1 MQGRQQPEE
10 IGGARVELAEE
21 DKSTSEDQGMIE
33 EGEPDEEDFLP
44 PPVAEEK
51 SQWVCAITQH
61 GRVSRFPEQYG
72 QELKASAIVSSG
84 LVGLATRN

>member
-1 MQGRQQPEE
+1 
-10 IGGARVELAEE
+10 
-21 DKSTSEDQGMIE
+21 MIE

-61 GRVSRFPEQYG
+61 GRVSRFPE
-72 QELKASAIVSSG
+72 
-84 LVGLATRN
+84 